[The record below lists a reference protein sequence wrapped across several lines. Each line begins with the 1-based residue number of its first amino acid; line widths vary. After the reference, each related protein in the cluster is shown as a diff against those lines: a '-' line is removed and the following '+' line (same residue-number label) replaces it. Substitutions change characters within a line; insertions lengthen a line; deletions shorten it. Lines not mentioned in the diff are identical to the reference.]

1 MNEGDVAGL
10 LRETMLVTLKLGGPV
25 LAVALVVG
33 MVMSLVQA
41 VTQIN
46 EQTLSFVPKMIAICG
61 CLMLA
66 GPFMLATLGDYT
78 RALFDRVVAVGG
90 G

>member
-1 MNEGDVAGL
+1 MTEGEIGGL
-10 LRETMLVTLKLGGPV
+10 LRDTMLVTLKLGGPA

-33 MVMSLVQA
+33 IVMSLVQA

-46 EQTLSFVPKMIAICG
+46 EPTLAFVPKVAAICG
-61 CLMLA
+61 ALLVA
-66 GPFMLATLGDYT
+66 GPFMLGSLRDY
-78 RALFDRVVAVGG
+78 AHAMFDRLIAVGG

>member
-1 MNEGDVAGL
+1 MNEGEIGGL

-33 MVMSLVQA
+33 IVMSLVQA

-46 EQTLSFVPKMIAICG
+46 EPTLAFVPKVVAICG
-61 CLMLA
+61 ALMIA
-66 GPFMLATLGDYT
+66 GPFMLGTLNDYM
-78 RALFDRVVAVGG
+78 RMMFDRLIAVGG

>member
-1 MNEGDVAGL
+1 MNEGEIGGL
-10 LRETMLVTLKLGGPV
+10 LRETMLVTLKLGGPA

-33 MVMSLVQA
+33 VVMSLVQA

-46 EQTLSFVPKMIAICG
+46 EPTLAFVPKVAAICG
-61 CLMLA
+61 ALVVA
-66 GPFMLATLGDYT
+66 GPFMLGALRDYA
-78 RALFDRVVAVGG
+78 RLMFDRLIAVGG

>member
-1 MNEGDVAGL
+1 MNEGDVGAV
-10 LRETMLVTLKLGGPV
+10 LRDTMMITLKLGGPV

-33 MVMSLVQA
+33 IVMSLVQA

-46 EQTLSFVPKMIAICG
+46 EQTLAFVPKVVAVCVVLVLG
-61 CLMLA
+61 
-66 GPFMLATLGDYT
+66 GSFMMTSLSDYT
-78 RALFDRVVAVGG
+78 RTMFDRVILVGG